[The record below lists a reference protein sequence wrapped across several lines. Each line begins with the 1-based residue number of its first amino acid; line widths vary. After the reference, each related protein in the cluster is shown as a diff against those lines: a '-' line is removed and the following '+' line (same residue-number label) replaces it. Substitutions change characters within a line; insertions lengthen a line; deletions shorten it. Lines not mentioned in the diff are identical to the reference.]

1 MSPDDEVARYR
12 EAARL
17 TLQQLDWCVMYLHSI
32 RKRDIARALAESS
45 SAIASRFES
54 IEPEGARISRPRAP

>member
-1 MSPDDEVARYR
+1 MPVDDEAVRYQ

-32 RKRDIARALAESS
+32 NKTQIARVIANNS
-45 SAIASRFES
+45 SAIAQQLTQSDT
-54 IEPEGARISRPRAP
+54 GK